1 MSEEWRARLAPAFEV
16 RRRHHGIMYFGADE
30 DAHAPRGT
38 VVAAWE
44 DQNGQWD
51 MVVVRL

>member
-1 MSEEWRARLAPAFEV
+1 LRAHLRWCCGDGTT
-16 RRRHHGIMYFGADE
+16 GIMYFGAHE
-30 DAHAPRGT
+30 EAHAPRGT